1 MFMNTE
7 DWARP
12 LKYFRLEP
20 PPPDSYSIHLKRSC
34 IDFMEYAA
42 CFEEKNMYYV
52 FNFIC
57 RPKAEKQVQ
66 DEPGYDYCKLVV
78 ALIV

>member
-1 MFMNTE
+1 MGPGTVE
-7 DWARP
+7 
-12 LKYFRLEP
+12 YFRLEH
-20 PPPDSYSIHLKRSC
+20 PPPDSYSIHRKRSC
-34 IDFMEYAA
+34 VDFMEYAE
-42 CFEEKNMYYV
+42 CFEEKNIYNV